1 MSTESMDRESIQSSM
16 SELLLPRAAAPGQTT
31 QREPSHLH
39 SAPLVLALLPA
50 LGGLVFK
57 NGSAVLT
64 DVSLLVLAGIFL
76 NWSVRLPW

>member
-1 MSTESMDRESIQSSM
+1 M
-16 SELLLPRAAAPGQTT
+16 SELLLPRATASGQAT
-31 QREPSHLH
+31 QGEPSHLH

-50 LGGLVFK
+50 LGGVLFK

-76 NWSVRLPW
+76 NWSIRLPW